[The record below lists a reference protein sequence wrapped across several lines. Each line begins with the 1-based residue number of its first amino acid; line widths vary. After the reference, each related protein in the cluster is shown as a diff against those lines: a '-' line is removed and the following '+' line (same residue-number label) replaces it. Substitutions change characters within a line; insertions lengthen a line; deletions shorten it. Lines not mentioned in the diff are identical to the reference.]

1 MIIGVVGFSVVLGAA
16 ARLFR
21 GRDRTG

>member
-1 MIIGVVGFSVVLGAA
+1 MLGAA

-21 GRDRTG
+21 QKGFDKTTVKEIA

>member
-1 MIIGVVGFSVVLGAA
+1 VTI

-21 GRDRTG
+21 GRTQA